1 MQMSD
6 YSKLKKIL
14 FERALGYGYAMEL
27 PIEIEGVNHCYF
39 AMHDVIVEAGLE
51 EEFQEYRKKRERTM
65 SKK

>member
-14 FERALGYGYAMEL
+14 FERALGYCYAMEL
-27 PIEIEGVNHCYF
+27 PFEIEGVNHCYF
-39 AMHDVIVEAGLE
+39 AMHDVIVETGLE
-51 EEFQEYRKKRERTM
+51 DEFQEYRKKRERTM